1 MNTVK
6 SLSQKLIK
14 LSFKK
19 KLILGFIILLIIFGT
34 TRLFT
39 KKTATPE
46 YQTSTVERGTLI
58 SSVTASG
65 TVSSGNKSQISTE
78 ISGTV
83 TNVYV
88 NNGDSVTQG
97 QTIAT
102 ITPDTD
108 SLQKQSA
115 AYASYL
121 GAQNSLNSAK
131 AKMNSLQ
138 ASLFQAN
145 QAFINDKGV
154 QNPSDAQKQDPKY
167 IQENATWLQ
176 AEADYN
182 NQKGVI
188 SQAEAALTS
197 AWLSYSLTSSTIV
210 APVSGTIANI
220 SITEGSRL
228 SNSSS
233 SSSDN
238 SNSASAQAIGTIDT
252 GVSKTTATVSLTE
265 IDIVKIKTGQKVTMT
280 LDAFPDKT
288 YTGKVSIINTE
299 GNVSSGVTTYPTT
312 ITFDSAPENIYPN
325 MAVNATI
332 ITSVKNDVLIVPTT
346 AVQTSN
352 GTSTVRVL
360 KNGQATPIDVE
371 IGDTSDT
378 QTEIVSGLSE
388 GDQVIIGTTIQG
400 ASTGTGTTSP
410 FGGTGFGGAR
420 AVGGFGGGNQIRI
433 QRR

>member
-1 MNTVK
+1 MPSFISNLQK
-6 SLSQKLIK
+6 IKALSM
-14 LSFKK
+14 KK
-19 KLILGFIILLIIFGT
+19 KIILVVIILLLIFGA
-34 TRLFT
+34 TRIFT
-39 KKTATPE
+39 KKTVVPE

-65 TVSSGNKSQISTE
+65 TVSSGNRSQISTE

-88 NNGDSVTQG
+88 KNGDSITQG

-102 ITPDTD
+102 VAPDTD

-121 GAQNSLNSAK
+121 GAQNSLNAAK
-131 AKMNSLQ
+131 AKMNTLQ

-182 NQKGVI
+182 NQKGI
-188 SQAEAALTS
+188 IAQAEAALTS

-210 APVSGTIANI
+210 APVTGTIANL
-220 SITEGSRL
+220 SITEGSRI

-233 SSSDN
+233 SSDN
-238 SNSASAQAIGTIDT
+238 NNSPSAQAIGTIDT
-252 GVSKTTATVSLTE
+252 GSSKTTATVNLTE

-299 GNVSSGVTTYPTT
+299 GTVSSGVTTYPTT
-312 ITFDSAPENIYPN
+312 ITFDAPPENIYPN

-332 ITSVKNDVLIVPTT
+332 ITALKNDVLLVPTS

-352 GTSTVRVL
+352 GVSTVRVL
-360 KNGQATPIDVE
+360 KNDQSTSVGVE
-371 IGDTSDT
+371 IGNTSDT

-388 GDQVIIGTTIQG
+388 GDQVIIGTTIPTSSG
-400 ASTGTGTTSP
+400 GTNATSP